1 MGTYSEFRSTLEKF
15 DVEELINSKQLLITE
30 DQSMES
36 YYIPFDS
43 INKNAKVVLV
53 GITPGKTQWRNAMH
67 AAKNALIK
75 GVSDDEV
82 LRLAKNSGAFS
93 GAIRS
98 NLVKMLD
105 HVGIN
110 AKLGI
115 STTADLFDKKTDLV
129 HMTSLLR
136 NPIFIDGKN
145 YSGSSPKMLKS
156 DFLTAQIESY
166 FVQETKILPNAIYIP
181 MGHSVSEVLN
191 HLASKGV
198 LKPEQILN
206 GFPHPSG
213 ANAERIK
220 YFIDEKPVDK
230 LSAKTSSTKIDA
242 DKVLLLNK
250 LANIKF

>member
-75 GVSDDEV
+75 GVSDAEV

-93 GAIRS
+93 GAMRT

-105 HVGIN
+105 RVGIN
-110 AKLGI
+110 SKLGI
-115 STTADLFDKKTDLV
+115 SSTADLFGEKTDLV

-136 NPIFIDGKN
+136 NPVFINGEN
-145 YSGSSPKMLKS
+145 YSGNSPKMLKS
-156 DFLTAQIESY
+156 EFLMTQIESY
-166 FVQETKILPNAIYIP
+166 FLQETKLLPNAIYIP
-181 MGHSVSEVLN
+181 LGDSVSEVLN
-191 HLASKGV
+191 YLASKG
-198 LKPEQILN
+198 LLRIEQILN

-213 ANAERIK
+213 ANSERIK
-220 YFIDEKPVDK
+220 YFIGEKPAEK
-230 LSAKTSSTKIDA
+230 LSAKTSATKIDSN
-242 DKVLLLNK
+242 KELLLRK
-250 LANIKF
+250 ISNIKV